1 MTLPASGSISLTQI
15 NTESG
20 RSANAAASLGS
31 SRNLVGVPS
40 TGPIAISDFHGAYR
54 NNAPTTSGATF
65 NYYAGR
71 TKTWTIQLSSYANDQ
86 DGNAMTYHY
95 QAVSGNGFSVTAF
108 SSSTGQ
114 ISCRLIA
121 QAEYEPGETHWFG
134 HGQFSF
140 YTVDVHGSTSPVSI
154 MKFYIQY
161 SEINNCFPSGTLIT
175 MSDGRQ
181 APIETIK
188 LGDSLA
194 APYIEGMLD
203 ESLEHWEAFTSKQ
216 AFTEMRQAN
225 VVRIEPSE
233 GFILDFNDGLLAA
246 TREHPWWIQ
255 RDEIWRWITVQDIEL
270 GDKLYRPEDKA
281 VIEIVSI
288 DIVEDVSMTYSLDVE
303 DIDTYLANGLI
314 VHNKD
319 IP

>member
-20 RSANAAASLGS
+20 RSDTAAASLGG

-40 TGPIAISDFHGAYR
+40 TGPIAISDFYGAYK

-65 NYYAGR
+65 NYSAGS
-71 TKTWTIQLSSYANDQ
+71 TKTWTIQLSNYASDQ

-95 QAVSGNGFSVTAF
+95 QAVSGIGFSVTAF
-108 SSSTGQ
+108 NSSSGQ

-121 QAEYEPGETHWFG
+121 QSEYEPGETHWFG
-134 HGQFSF
+134 SGQFSF

-154 MKFYIQY
+154 MKFYINY
-161 SEINNCFPSGTLIT
+161 SEFNNCFPSGTLIT
-175 MSDGRQ
+175 MADGRLV
-181 APIETIK
+181 PIETIK
-188 LGDSLA
+188 LGDRLA

-203 ESLEHWEAFTSKQ
+203 ESLEHWEAFTSKHV
-216 AFTEMRQAN
+216 FTEMRQAD
-225 VVRIEPSE
+225 VVRIEPSA

-246 TREHPWWIQ
+246 TREHPWWVQ
-255 RDEIWRWITVQDIEL
+255 RDDVWRWLKVREIQV
-270 GDKLYRPEDKA
+270 GDKLYRPLDKA

-288 DIVEDVSMTYSLDVE
+288 ASVENVSMNYSLDVE
-303 DIDTYLANGLI
+303 DIDTYLANGFI